1 LYNKTQHQPFDLILD
16 VQVLIGSYKSS
27 EATFISCPRIIIPK
41 PKNLVYINYFLK
53 VDRRHGKRPLPLE
66 ASEEKEKEHDDFPSY
81 ASTWSET
88 DMSAM
93 VSALTQVMG
102 TTDNNPTSV
111 QSTPYGLDQSV
122 VKDEPDQSQPV
133 QDQGNGCIHMC
144 CVLVIFALLYVLPTL
159 I

>member
-1 LYNKTQHQPFDLILD
+1 M
-16 VQVLIGSYKSS
+16 
-27 EATFISCPRIIIPK
+27 
-41 PKNLVYINYFLK
+41 
-53 VDRRHGKRPLPLE
+53 DRRHGKRPLPPE

-102 TTDNNPTSV
+102 TSNNNPTSV
-111 QSTPYGLDQSV
+111 QSTQYDPEQSV
-122 VKDEPDQSQPV
+122 VKDEPDQSRPV
-133 QDQGNGCIHMC
+133 QDQGNGCIHIYVLC
-144 CVLVIFALLYVLPTL
+144 LGNFCTFIRLPYINSSLSFLVLIKFLVIIIPNDLKDE